1 MSFFGRRDQVACAH
15 TQVSISEVA
24 KLIQAEL
31 HRLLDCERQI
41 RLRTRDLDWVLFGLR
56 NGVGRPPG
64 DSASTE
70 VQMLATRGSRDHP
83 EAGETSTALYRD
95 SPGSDILG
103 KQDQASYALRRA
115 CRIALLEVGR
125 PSLPGE
131 IYSYIVRRG
140 SFRFTN
146 HKYAMAAIVR
156 MLKVMDTDGEIHTG
170 DRVPPLRWELISSQD
185 PGQLDS

>member
-1 MSFFGRRDQVACAH
+1 MSVFGRRDQVACAQ
-15 TQVSISEVA
+15 TQVSMSEVA

-31 HRLLDCERQI
+31 HRLLERKRQI
-41 RLRTRDLDWVLFGLR
+41 GLRTRDLDRVLFGLR

-70 VQMLATRGSRDHP
+70 VQTLATRRGKGNL
-83 EAGETSTALYRD
+83 EAGEAATALYGD
-95 SPGSDILG
+95 SPAPDILC
-103 KQDQASYALRRA
+103 KQDQGSHALRRA

-140 SFRFTN
+140 SFRFAN
-146 HKYAMAAIVR
+146 HQYAMAAIVR
-156 MLKVMDTDGEIHTG
+156 MLKVMATDGEINTV
-170 DRVPPLRWELISSQD
+170 DRVPPLRWELISRQEA
-185 PGQLDS
+185 GQLDS